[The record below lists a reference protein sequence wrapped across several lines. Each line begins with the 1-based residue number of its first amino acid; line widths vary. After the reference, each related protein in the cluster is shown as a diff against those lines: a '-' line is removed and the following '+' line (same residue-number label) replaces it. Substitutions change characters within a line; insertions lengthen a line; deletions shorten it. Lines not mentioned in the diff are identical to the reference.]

1 TDIAAESG
9 VASTATGKS
18 NRDSTATVALP
29 MDFSDL
35 VKEDD
40 LEHLSDKSRGDG
52 GRRSSSNTGRRSSRS
67 KKIKRESDVSSI
79 ASVDMDV
86 DETE

>member
-1 TDIAAESG
+1 
-9 VASTATGKS
+9 
-18 NRDSTATVALP
+18 

-67 KKIKRESDVSSI
+67 KKIKRESDGVCGEEDGLGSGARWVLI
-79 ASVDMDV
+79 IDLKGLHIVLW
-86 DETE
+86 